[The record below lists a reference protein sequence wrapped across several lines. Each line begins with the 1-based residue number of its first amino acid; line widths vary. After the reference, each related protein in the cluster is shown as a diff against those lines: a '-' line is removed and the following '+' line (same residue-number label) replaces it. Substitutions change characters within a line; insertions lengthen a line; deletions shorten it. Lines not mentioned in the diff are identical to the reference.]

1 MAGDALDVTGTV
13 VGLLPR
19 GLYRVRL
26 DDQRFVLAHVA
37 DSVRK
42 NFVRVL
48 VGDTVLV
55 QLSPNDRTRGRIAR
69 RLAASGS

>member
-1 MAGDALDVTGTV
+1 MPTDALEVTGTV
-13 VGLLPR
+13 VELLPR
-19 GLYRVRL
+19 GLYRIGL
-26 DDQRFVLAHVA
+26 DDQRFVLAHVT

-42 NFVRVL
+42 NFIRLL

-69 RLAASGS
+69 RLAGAG